1 MQDSNPGSNAEK
13 DDTRTRLI
21 GADDREA
28 TIRIGT
34 PAPAP
39 TPAPTPSPSPSPG
52 DNEPRRGKTWI
63 YVVIAVAV
71 IAVGAVVALLLLGN
85 DDKSDSKPLSAVET
99 NEVPGVNDA
108 DIGDF
113 LNTAMGARYDKGADE
128 AVAADSA
135 AVEEVAAV
143 DSVAAW

>member
-1 MQDSNPGSNAEK
+1 MQDSNPGINAEK

-34 PAPAP
+34 PMPGPTP
-39 TPAPTPSPSPSPG
+39 TPAPAPG
-52 DNEPRRGKTWI
+52 GNGPRRGKTWI
-63 YVVIAVAV
+63 YAVIAVAV

-85 DDKSDSKPLSAVET
+85 DDKSDSKPLSEVET
-99 NEVPGVNDA
+99 DEVPGVNDA
-108 DIGDF
+108 DIGEF
-113 LNTAMGARYDKGADE
+113 LNTAMDARYDKGADE

-135 AVEEVAAV
+135 AVEEMAAV

>member
-1 MQDSNPGSNAEK
+1 MQDSNPGINAEK

-34 PAPAP
+34 PVPGP
-39 TPAPTPSPSPSPG
+39 TPAPAPAPG
-52 DNEPRRGKTWI
+52 GNGPRRSKTWI
-63 YVVIAVAV
+63 YAVIAVAV

-85 DDKSDSKPLSAVET
+85 DDKNDSKSLSAIET

-108 DIGDF
+108 DIGEF
-113 LNTAMGARYDKGADE
+113 LNTAMDARYDKGADE
-128 AVAADSA
+128 AMAADSA

>member
-1 MQDSNPGSNAEK
+1 MQDSNPGINAEK

-34 PAPAP
+34 PMPGP
-39 TPAPTPSPSPSPG
+39 TPAPAPG
-52 DNEPRRGKTWI
+52 GNGPRRSKTWI
-63 YVVIAVAV
+63 YVVIALVV

-85 DDKSDSKPLSAVET
+85 DDKNDSKSLSAIES

-108 DIGDF
+108 DIGEF

-135 AVEEVAAV
+135 AVDVVAV

>member
-1 MQDSNPGSNAEK
+1 MQDSNPGINAEK

-34 PAPAP
+34 PVPGP
-39 TPAPTPSPSPSPG
+39 TPAPAPG
-52 DNEPRRGKTWI
+52 GNGPRRGKTWI
-63 YVVIAVAV
+63 YAVIAVAV

-85 DDKSDSKPLSAVET
+85 DDKSDSEPLSEVET
-99 NEVPGVNDA
+99 DEVPGVNDA
-108 DIGDF
+108 DIGEF
-113 LNTAMGARYDKGADE
+113 LNTAMDARYDKGADE

-143 DSVAAW
+143 DSVAVW

>member
-1 MQDSNPGSNAEK
+1 MQDSNPGINAEK
-13 DDTRTRLI
+13 DDTRTPLI

-34 PAPAP
+34 PMPGP
-39 TPAPTPSPSPSPG
+39 TPAPG
-52 DNEPRRGKTWI
+52 GNGPRRSKTWI
-63 YVVIAVAV
+63 YAVIAVAV
-71 IAVGAVVALLLLGN
+71 IAVGAAVALLLLGN

-108 DIGDF
+108 DIGEF
-113 LNTAMGARYDKGADE
+113 LNTAMDARYDKGADE

>member
-1 MQDSNPGSNAEK
+1 MQDSNPGINAEK

-34 PAPAP
+34 PMPGPTP
-39 TPAPTPSPSPSPG
+39 TPAPTPG
-52 DNEPRRGKTWI
+52 GNGPRRGKTWI
-63 YVVIAVAV
+63 YAVIAVAV

-85 DDKSDSKPLSAVET
+85 DDKSDSEPLSEVET
-99 NEVPGVNDA
+99 DEVPGVNDA
-108 DIGDF
+108 DIGEF
-113 LNTAMGARYDKGADE
+113 LNTAMDARYDKGADE

-135 AVEEVAAV
+135 AVEEMAAV

>member
-1 MQDSNPGSNAEK
+1 MQDSNPGINAEK

-34 PAPAP
+34 PMPGP
-39 TPAPTPSPSPSPG
+39 TPAPG
-52 DNEPRRGKTWI
+52 GNEPRRGKTWI
-63 YVVIAVAV
+63 YAVIAVAV

-85 DDKSDSKPLSAVET
+85 DDKSDSEPLSEVET

-108 DIGDF
+108 DIGEF
-113 LNTAMGARYDKGADE
+113 LNTAMDARYDKGADE

>member
-1 MQDSNPGSNAEK
+1 MQDSNPGINAEK

-34 PAPAP
+34 P
-39 TPAPTPSPSPSPG
+39 TPAPAPG

-63 YVVIAVAV
+63 YAVIAVAV

-85 DDKSDSKPLSAVET
+85 DDKNDSKSLSAIES

-113 LNTAMGARYDKGADE
+113 LNTAMGARYDKGADD

>member
-21 GADDREA
+21 GAGDREA

-34 PAPAP
+34 PMPGP
-39 TPAPTPSPSPSPG
+39 TPAPAPG

-85 DDKSDSKPLSAVET
+85 DDKNDSKSLSAIES

-113 LNTAMGARYDKGADE
+113 LNTAMGARYDKGADD

>member
-1 MQDSNPGSNAEK
+1 MQDSNPGINAEK

-34 PAPAP
+34 PV
-39 TPAPTPSPSPSPG
+39 PG
-52 DNEPRRGKTWI
+52 GNGPRRSKTWI
-63 YVVIAVAV
+63 YAVIAVAV

-108 DIGDF
+108 DIGEL
-113 LNTAMGARYDKGADE
+113 LNTAMDARYDKGADE

>member
-1 MQDSNPGSNAEK
+1 MQDSNPGINAEK

-34 PAPAP
+34 PVPGP
-39 TPAPTPSPSPSPG
+39 TPAPAPG
-52 DNEPRRGKTWI
+52 GNGPRRGKTWI
-63 YVVIAVAV
+63 YAV
-71 IAVGAVVALLLLGN
+71 IAVGVVVALLLLGN

-108 DIGDF
+108 DIGEF
-113 LNTAMGARYDKGADE
+113 LNTAMDARYDKGADE

-143 DSVAAW
+143 DSVAVW

>member
-1 MQDSNPGSNAEK
+1 MQDSNPGINAEK

-34 PAPAP
+34 P
-39 TPAPTPSPSPSPG
+39 TPAPAPG

-63 YVVIAVAV
+63 YAVIAVAV

-85 DDKSDSKPLSAVET
+85 DDKSDSKSLSAIES

-135 AVEEVAAV
+135 AVDVVAV

>member
-1 MQDSNPGSNAEK
+1 MQDSNPGINAEK

-34 PAPAP
+34 PVPGP
-39 TPAPTPSPSPSPG
+39 TPAPG
-52 DNEPRRGKTWI
+52 GNGPRRGKMWI
-63 YVVIAVAV
+63 YAVIAVAV

-85 DDKSDSKPLSAVET
+85 DDKSDSKPLSEVET
-99 NEVPGVNDA
+99 DEVPGVNDA
-108 DIGDF
+108 DIGEF
-113 LNTAMGARYDKGADE
+113 LNTAMDARYDKGADE

>member
-1 MQDSNPGSNAEK
+1 MQDSNPGINAEK

-34 PAPAP
+34 PVPGPTP
-39 TPAPTPSPSPSPG
+39 TPAPTPG
-52 DNEPRRGKTWI
+52 GNGPRRGKTWI
-63 YVVIAVAV
+63 YAVIAVAV

-85 DDKSDSKPLSAVET
+85 DDKSDSKPLSEVET
-99 NEVPGVNDA
+99 DEVPGVNDA
-108 DIGDF
+108 DIGEF
-113 LNTAMGARYDKGADE
+113 LNTAMDARYDKGADE

-135 AVEEVAAV
+135 AVEEMAAV

>member
-1 MQDSNPGSNAEK
+1 MQDSNPGINAEK

-34 PAPAP
+34 PVPGPTP
-39 TPAPTPSPSPSPG
+39 TPAPAPG
-52 DNEPRRGKTWI
+52 GNGPRRGKTWI
-63 YVVIAVAV
+63 YAVIAVAV

-85 DDKSDSKPLSAVET
+85 DDKSDSKPLSEVET
-99 NEVPGVNDA
+99 NEVPGVNYA
-108 DIGDF
+108 DIGEF
-113 LNTAMGARYDKGADE
+113 LNTAMDARYDKGADE

>member
-1 MQDSNPGSNAEK
+1 MQDSNPGINAEK

-34 PAPAP
+34 PTPAPAP
-39 TPAPTPSPSPSPG
+39 G
-52 DNEPRRGKTWI
+52 GNGPRRSKTWI
-63 YVVIAVAV
+63 YAVIAVAV

-85 DDKSDSKPLSAVET
+85 DDKNDSKSLSAIES

-113 LNTAMGARYDKGADE
+113 LNTAMGARYDRGADE

>member
-1 MQDSNPGSNAEK
+1 MQDSNPGINAEK

-34 PAPAP
+34 PVPGPTP
-39 TPAPTPSPSPSPG
+39 TPAPAPG
-52 DNEPRRGKTWI
+52 GNGPRRGKTWI
-63 YVVIAVAV
+63 YAVIAVAV

-85 DDKSDSKPLSAVET
+85 DDKSDSKPLSEVET
-99 NEVPGVNDA
+99 DEVPGVNDA
-108 DIGDF
+108 DIGEF
-113 LNTAMGARYDKGADE
+113 LNTAMDARYDKGADE

-135 AVEEVAAV
+135 AV
-143 DSVAAW
+143 DSVAVW

>member
-1 MQDSNPGSNAEK
+1 MPGP
-13 DDTRTRLI
+13 TP
-21 GADDREA
+21 
-28 TIRIGT
+28 T

-39 TPAPTPSPSPSPG
+39 G
-52 DNEPRRGKTWI
+52 GNGPRRGKTWI
-63 YVVIAVAV
+63 YAVIAVAV

-85 DDKSDSKPLSAVET
+85 DDKSDSEPLSAVET

-108 DIGDF
+108 DIGEF
-113 LNTAMGARYDKGADE
+113 LNTAMDARYDKGADE

>member
-1 MQDSNPGSNAEK
+1 MQDSNSGINAEK

-34 PAPAP
+34 PVPGPTP
-39 TPAPTPSPSPSPG
+39 TPAPTPG
-52 DNEPRRGKTWI
+52 GNGPRRGKTWI
-63 YVVIAVAV
+63 YAVIAVAV

-85 DDKSDSKPLSAVET
+85 DDKSDSKPLSEVET

-108 DIGDF
+108 DIGEF
-113 LNTAMGARYDKGADE
+113 LNTAMDARYDKAADE

-143 DSVAAW
+143 DSVAVW